1 MLVCT
6 LFKSVLYDYVYR
18 ADSSMEIENTVF
30 PLSRYWYSGSFRTY
44 YAYGNTPAKDFLQNC
59 SREKEPTVL
68 VLGCGDI
75 RSCFYSLWKNFDV
88 KGPARFDGV
97 HFVLNDVSAGIL
109 ARNVLLLYLCLT
121 LPKEESELKKC
132 LSGMWA
138 IWYCHELYPEHDKL
152 LSDALLDLCKYA
164 KEWASKDN
172 PLYPMVKFSSPSTL
186 KEVQKT
192 WKMWHAKSAKVPASV
207 EHMLLS
213 AQQYQATPILN
224 ANVAVFVEH
233 STEIPFEGRGNSK
246 KSDAQKSDVL
256 HYLQRGSIYAE
267 RVLGLQLSSSSTLV
281 NHTFF
286 EKEDGMYCLHYQSL
300 PFRCYY
306 HTVDFSSEQLQHL
319 TTAVPIHVD
328 ATCFKSSPMLANSVQ
343 QFTLWLQSSNAVLVE
358 QKHKISFTFDCSHAL
373 TFCHDLEYG
382 GESQKFDLIYTS
394 NLMDHLGPPN
404 LVLSAIPL
412 LKDSAL
418 LFTSTLLKV
427 HFGNL
432 DQYLFDTFGFESKYL
447 PALLGV
453 RCINHEGGSYSS
465 PVTVQPCPLLSQS
478 SDFVLEENLLIW
490 DKVNGNTL
498 PLVFPPGQQLPAVIK
513 KALLNTVR
521 VCAFSQLETPPR
533 GYLMMRHLCLETPI
547 KVIQVFMSNTCADF
561 SPHFWQPLSSA
572 MQEAIK
578 PFLSSMQTQLLLHG
592 IHMHLT
598 VAEKD
603 CPICLKS
610 LPSDHV
616 GLFTTSLEL
625 SKVMTMASPRF
636 MAFVHKKGFNDA
648 EHLYASARSGGEVHI
663 FDCISP
669 SAGSNTFI
677 QLYFY
682 APLILVQKGYQVTIV
697 HSIESNYR
705 NHSNKTLPLKSLK
718 SSFCSFKFFQ
728 ADVSEFIFE
737 LPSFGTVTS
746 HSSNGDGSD
755 VEICL
760 HPSALSALEA
770 NKLQPKRVSSSV
782 LELRVGES
790 ACQLKYPY
798 LVAYDSIQIK
808 LRRKEKKIQVHCPRA
823 FYDFCEEKPFFA
835 VNPDKILHHSTSYLT
850 KGAVRS
856 LLGQQYTRRDCETI
870 HETSS
875 LLMVKGSFFR
885 FFLKDCHFYHLVNP
899 NGDTVGFVHVINRL
913 FDCENRVPVV
923 DLVFCFPEESLVS
936 IVSPKWERASAS
948 QPICSIQMSEKDYD
962 VFKAVFHYFSRR
974 TQGTCSS
981 INKLREEGIQ
991 EYFTRA
997 VISPLLCDAVQYSKV
1012 ISDQLQ
1018 ATLSANETTKCDNCS
1033 KCFEDVSKCANC
1045 KKASYCSRKC
1055 QCEHWKTHKIL
1066 CEKPKS
1072 QCPLS
1077 SGEDVLED
1085 KEAIFQPFPVA
1096 RYWYDGDF
1104 RYYYA
1109 YGNTAAEDFLQN
1121 CTNVK
1126 EPKILSLG
1134 CGDIRSCF
1142 YTLWRNFDSSQPKA
1156 LQRFDGVHFVLND
1169 CSSAVLARNI
1179 LFLYLCIQLP
1189 HQLESRKK
1197 WLCAMWAIW
1206 YCHEL
1211 HSQHQEILDDS
1222 LRVLLRYSNS
1232 LDLWACSENPLGRL
1246 VMFASPASLAD
1257 ISQTWKTWLE
1267 RKIAVNSVEQ
1277 MHLSRCMELKRRG
1290 VVESME
1296 IYAFSFSQHAVFI
1309 CGEDYDIEVRKQ
1321 EVIGYINKG
1330 FCYAENVLN
1339 MKMRSFSTSVNL
1351 TLYEREDGVYSLH
1364 HGSMPFSGYHHTV
1377 EFSPDALKLA
1387 GVKGNV
1393 CDSLLV
1399 PSQSFAALPFLS
1411 NSVQQFSIWIQSASE
1426 ILTRGNNSISFTF
1439 DNSHALSFC
1448 QELQLKSCTDVSAS
1462 QFDLIYSSNLMDH
1475 LGPPNVVLSA
1485 VMLLKASGLLFT
1497 TTLLYK
1503 NFSATVE
1510 EYIASCFGF
1519 DCKLLPM
1526 ILGIR
1531 CINHEGADYTSSV
1544 MSEHLPVDLGNMLK
1558 TRQHDRTLIWEKV
1571 SAQPFVLPQ
1580 LPHLEAGNVTDGLFD
1595 ILKMSAFSLLANY
1608 CKSSIGRSVLNN
1620 SCIETA
1626 MLMFKTF
1633 IAFVSGDI
1641 SDNYKFW
1648 EPLSRALRQKA
1659 KPFLNCLQTQSL
1671 LHKLHI
1677 HLTVNEED
1685 CPMCLQREVEEH
1697 VGTFCADV
1705 PLPIH
1710 YMTPH
1715 FFIFVHQYSSSD
1727 AQYLC
1732 NEAMSGKDVHIFD
1745 CIDGNVVDKTLKLR
1759 FFVPLKFVED
1769 DYKVT
1774 VALSYMHPQKNIV
1787 TPCLPTTNIRDKQIN
1802 FVKYSFLQLTPGP
1815 KSKSNSFGE
1824 LSSHIGDGNKLLSEI
1839 ILSDSALEFLMHH
1852 KLDMKKLSCNEVQL
1866 LCGAL
1871 HFNLEF
1877 HYPVDYDGI
1886 NVKLSKTNR
1895 NIKIIAPRT
1904 SHLFTDEKP
1913 IAIATPD
1920 HQLSLPPQDV
1930 KNEVMVS
1937 HSGMQRS
1944 VEEKKVSDKCNRDH
1958 SLMTPLMNL
1967 KETFKF
1973 FFQYK
1978 HESYFHLMS
1987 PNNILR
1993 GLVVVNQCL
2002 LDYQCRAPAI
2012 DLAFCF
2018 CDYSNELAIGRA
2030 WMIISRGL
2038 QIRSIY
2044 VDDAEYVILAKA
2056 LAYFAKRTNGN
2067 CQSAPKPSKYQV
2079 LHQQKVDHLFTRA
2092 VIYLLYSDSDH
2103 IGLDMVSSVKDSK
2116 SNLAQMFQDP
2126 ILVPPTGNPSIDEKC
2141 DYCEKYFPTT
2151 KKCTRC
2157 GVARYCSKDCQAKH
2171 WPSHSK
2177 DCKTSKAST
2186 STDTLVNSSSKTAKP
2201 NPKCSFCA
2209 NCSATLKKCKQCGKT
2224 QYCGKEC
2231 QAKDWPQHK
2240 IECDKAK
2247 SGAERA
2253 QSGVKKLSSQAKPC
2267 NFTCAYCNAS
2277 STKLMSCT
2285 RCGKA
2290 KYCGKDCQRMD
2301 WKNHKK
2307 VCN

>member
-1 MLVCT
+1 M
-6 LFKSVLYDYVYR
+6 SG
-18 ADSSMEIENTVF
+18 MEIENTVY
-30 PLSRYWYSGSFRTY
+30 PLSRYWYSGESRFY
-44 YAYGNTPAKDFLQNC
+44 VYGNTPAKDFLQNC
-59 SREKEPTVL
+59 SCEKEPAVL

-97 HFVLNDVSAGIL
+97 HFVLNDVSAGVL
-109 ARNVLLLYLCLT
+109 ARNVLFLYLCLT
-121 LPKEESELKKC
+121 LPREESELKKC

-152 LSDALLDLCKYA
+152 LSDALLDLCKYV

-192 WKMWHAKSAKVPASV
+192 WKMWHTKSTRVASV
-207 EHMLLS
+207 KHMHL
-213 AQQYQATPILN
+213 ARQDNFQARELTLPNLN
-224 ANVAVFVEH
+224 DNALAFVED
-233 STEIPFEGRGNSK
+233 STEIPFESRGNSK

-256 HYLQRGSIYAE
+256 YYLQRGSIYAE
-267 RVLGLQLSSSSTLV
+267 RVLGLQMSSSSTLV

-286 EKEDGMYCLHYQSL
+286 EKGDGKYCLDHQSL

-328 ATCFKSSPMLANSVQ
+328 AKCFKSSPMLANSVQ

-373 TFCHDLEYG
+373 TFCHDLEYS

-394 NLMDHLGPPN
+394 NLMDHLSPPN

-418 LFTSTLLKV
+418 LFISTLLPT
-427 HFGNL
+427 FPLN
-432 DQYLFDTFGFESKYL
+432 QYLYDSFGFEPKHF
-447 PALLGV
+447 PTFLGI
-453 RCINHEGGSYSS
+453 RCINHEGGGYAS
-465 PVTVQPCPLLSQS
+465 PVTAQSRPLMYNISRY
-478 SDFVLEENLLIW
+478 VYHERLLIW
-490 DKVNGNTL
+490 EKLKGDTL
-498 PLVFPPGQQLPAVIK
+498 PLIFSPGQQLTSLVK
-513 KALLNTVR
+513 KALLNTVQ
-521 VCAFSQLETPPR
+521 ASALQLITPKSSTMCLIMSSLCIETA
-533 GYLMMRHLCLETPI
+533 I

-578 PFLSSMQTQLLLHG
+578 PLLSSMQTQLLLHG

-603 CPICLKS
+603 CPICLKAP
-610 LPSDHV
+610 PSNNI
-616 GLFTTSLEL
+616 GLFTTTYSI
-625 SKVMTMASPRF
+625 KASSCANKAPKF
-636 MAFVHKKGFNDA
+636 MAFVHREALDNCNAK
-648 EHLYASARSGGEVHI
+648 HLCDSARNGGDVHI

-669 SAGSNTFI
+669 SSGSDEFI
-677 QLYFY
+677 KLYFY
-682 APLILVQKGYQVTIV
+682 APLDLVKKAYKVTTVFCITNMTDNFTFNITGV
-697 HSIESNYR
+697 P
-705 NHSNKTLPLKSLK
+705 TLPLKHLQTEYH
-718 SSFCSFKFFQ
+718 SFQFFQ
-728 ADVSEFIFE
+728 APLTPNVKRNC
-737 LPSFGTVTS
+737 LVTPLGTITS
-746 HSSNGDGSD
+746 HDSNGDVSN

-770 NKLQPKRVSSSV
+770 NKLQPKRVASSV
-782 LELRVGES
+782 LEIRVGES

-798 LVAYDSIQIK
+798 LIAYESIQIK
-808 LRRKEKKIQVHCPRA
+808 LHRKEKKIQVHCPRA

-835 VNPDKILHHSTSYLT
+835 VNPDKIQHHSTSYLT
-850 KGAVRS
+850 KGAVHS
-856 LLGQQYTRRDCETI
+856 LLGQQYTKRDGETI
-870 HETSS
+870 DETSS
-875 LLMVKGSFFR
+875 LLMVKESFFR

-974 TQGTCSS
+974 THGTCSS

-997 VISPLLCDAVQYSKV
+997 VISPLLCDADQYSKV

-1018 ATLSANETTKCDNCS
+1018 ATLPANETTKCDNCS
-1033 KCFEDVSKCANC
+1033 QCFEDVSKCTNC
-1045 KKASYCSRKC
+1045 KKARYCSRKC

-1072 QCPLS
+1072 QSPLS

-1085 KEAIFQPFPVA
+1085 KEAIFQPFPIA
-1096 RYWYDGDF
+1096 RYWYGGDF

-1246 VMFASPASLAD
+1246 VKFASPASLAD

-1267 RKIAVNSVEQ
+1267 RKVAINSVQE
-1277 MHLSRCMELKRRG
+1277 MHFSRMHMIL
-1290 VVESME
+1290 
-1296 IYAFSFSQHAVFI
+1296 QHKNNNNLFLTTATTI
-1309 CGEDYDIEVRKQ
+1309 LGDDTSGEKNDLRKQ
-1321 EVIGYINKG
+1321 EMMGYVVKG
-1330 FCYAENVLN
+1330 NCYAENVLN
-1339 MKMRSFSTSVNL
+1339 LRESNSPTTINL
-1351 TLYEREDGVYSLH
+1351 TLYEGTSGKYSLH
-1364 HGSMPFSGYHHTV
+1364 YESMPFSGYHHTV
-1377 EFSPDALKLA
+1377 EFSPIALKLA
-1387 GVKGNV
+1387 GVERSLY
-1393 CDSLLV
+1393 DTLLV
-1399 PSQSFAALPFLS
+1399 RSKSFKTLPFLS
-1411 NSVQQFSIWIQSASE
+1411 NSFQQFTIWIQSTNE
-1426 ILTRGNNSISFTF
+1426 ILARGNNCISYTF

-1448 QELQLKSCTDVSAS
+1448 QELNNDMIAH
-1462 QFDLIYSSNLMDH
+1462 FDLIYTSNLMDH
-1475 LGPPNVVLSA
+1475 LGPPNIVLLA
-1485 VMLLKASGLLFT
+1485 MLLLKAKGLLFT
-1497 TTLLYK
+1497 ATLKFK
-1503 NFSATVE
+1503 NYPVS
-1510 EYIASCFGF
+1510 EYVKSLFGF

-1531 CINHEGADYTSSV
+1531 CINHERYASSV
-1544 MSEHLPVDLGNMLK
+1544 MINPHSVNIQSA
-1558 TRQHDRTLIWEKV
+1558 RVLIWEKV
-1571 SAQPFVLPQ
+1571 FAQSLVLSE
-1580 LPHLEAGNVTDGLFD
+1580 LPHLEQDNITYGLLHSVD
-1595 ILKMSAFSLLANY
+1595 RSTFSLLKQSTDWQY
-1608 CKSSIGRSVLNN
+1608 MLNTI
-1620 SCIETA
+1620 CIETA

-1633 IAFVSGDI
+1633 IASVSGDI
-1641 SDNYKFW
+1641 SYKFW
-1648 EPLSRALRQKA
+1648 EPLSSVLCQEM

-1697 VGTFCADV
+1697 VGMFCADV
-1705 PLPIH
+1705 PLPIL
-1710 YMTPH
+1710 YPTPR
-1715 FFIFVHQYSSSD
+1715 FLVFVHQYSSSD
-1727 AQYLC
+1727 TQYLWT
-1732 NEAMSGKDVHIFD
+1732 EAMSGKDVHIFD
-1745 CIDGNVVDKTLKLR
+1745 CFDGNVVDKTLKLR
-1759 FFVPLKFVED
+1759 FFVPFKFIERC
-1769 DYKVT
+1769 YKVT
-1774 VALSYMHPQKNIV
+1774 VALSYMLEKNIIIN
-1787 TPCLPTTNIRDKQIN
+1787 CLPTTNIRDKQIN
-1802 FVKYSFLQLTPGP
+1802 FVKYSFLQYYTPDP

-1824 LSSHIGDGNKLLSEI
+1824 LSSHIGDGDKMLSEI
-1839 ILSDSALEFLMHH
+1839 ILSDSALKSLMHH

-1930 KNEVMVS
+1930 KNDVIVAHFNFQTSKEEWKISKSNDILKTPVMHV
-1937 HSGMQRS
+1937 
-1944 VEEKKVSDKCNRDH
+1944 
-1958 SLMTPLMNL
+1958 
-1967 KETFKF
+1967 KETFAYLFKT
-1973 FFQYK
+1973 K
-1978 HESYFHLMS
+1978 HDGDFFHLAS
-1987 PNNILR
+1987 SDDSLY
-1993 GLVVVNQCL
+1993 GLIVVNQYL
-2002 LDYQCRAPAI
+2002 FDYQCKAPAI
-2012 DLAFCF
+2012 DLAFCLF
-2018 CDYSNELAIGRA
+2018 DSSFDFPHSPVFQAIKTARTTGKRINIVNA
-2030 WMIISRGL
+2030 EK
-2038 QIRSIY
+2038 
-2044 VDDAEYVILAKA
+2044 DALRKT
-2056 LAYFAKRTNGN
+2056 LFYFAKRTNGN
-2067 CQSAPKPSKYQV
+2067 CRSAYKPNKFQ
-2079 LHQQKVDHLFTRA
+2079 LLCKFGIDQFFTRA
-2092 VIYLLYSDSDH
+2092 VVYLLYSE
-2103 IGLDMVSSVKDSK
+2103 
-2116 SNLAQMFQDP
+2116 FQ
-2126 ILVPPTGNPSIDEKC
+2126 IQKC
-2141 DYCEKYFPTT
+2141 DYCKEIVQFTEQCT
-2151 KKCTRC
+2151 KCSK
-2157 GVARYCSKDCQAKH
+2157 VEYCSEDCRTKH
-2171 WPSHSK
+2171 WPSHSR
-2177 DCKTSKAST
+2177 DCKTSKIGKS
-2186 STDTLVNSSSKTAKP
+2186 SNFTDFLATKP
-2201 NPKCSFCA
+2201 RCSFCDNFSDA
-2209 NCSATLKKCKQCGKT
+2209 LKKCKRCGVA

-2231 QAKDWPQHK
+2231 QTKDWPQHK
-2240 IECDKAK
+2240 MECNK
-2247 SGAERA
+2247 A
-2253 QSGVKKLSSQAKPC
+2253 QSAAENAPSLLLDASKYQSPLQPAAQSRVGSLSLQLPEDLP
-2267 NFTCAYCNAS
+2267 FTSCAYCGS
-2277 STKLMSCT
+2277 SSKNLKACT
-2285 RCGKA
+2285 RCKKV
-2290 KYCGKDCQRMD
+2290 KYCGKDCQQKHWNRH
-2301 WKNHKK
+2301 KN
-2307 VCN
+2307 VCSFN

>member
-1 MLVCT
+1 M
-6 LFKSVLYDYVYR
+6 SG
-18 ADSSMEIENTVF
+18 MEIENTVY
-30 PLSRYWYSGSFRTY
+30 PLSRYWYSDGFRFY

-59 SREKEPTVL
+59 SREKEPAVL

-97 HFVLNDVSAGIL
+97 HFVLNDVSAGVL
-109 ARNVLLLYLCLT
+109 ARNVLFLYLCLT
-121 LPKEESELKKC
+121 LPREESELKKC

-186 KEVQKT
+186 KEVRKT
-192 WKMWHAKSAKVPASV
+192 WKMWHTKSTRVASV
-207 EHMLLS
+207 KHMHLARQDNFQAREHTLLN
-213 AQQYQATPILN
+213 LN
-224 ANVAVFVEH
+224 DNALAFVED
-233 STEIPFEGRGNSK
+233 STEIPFESRGNSK
-246 KSDAQKSDVL
+246 KSDAQTSDVL
-256 HYLQRGSIYAE
+256 YYLQHGSIYAE

-286 EKEDGMYCLHYQSL
+286 EKEDGMYCLHYRSL

-358 QKHKISFTFDCSHAL
+358 KKHKISFTFDCSHAL
-373 TFCHDLEYG
+373 TFCHDLEYS

-394 NLMDHLGPPN
+394 NLMDHLSPPN

-412 LKDSAL
+412 LKDCAL
-418 LFTSTLLKV
+418 LFISTLLKEYPL
-427 HFGNL
+427 N
-432 DQYLFDTFGFESKYL
+432 QYLSDSFGFEPKYF
-447 PALLGV
+447 PAFLGI
-453 RCINHEGGSYSS
+453 RCINHKGAS
-465 PVTVQPCPLLSQS
+465 PVTAQPCPLMLKISEY
-478 SDFVLEENLLIW
+478 VYHERLLIW
-490 DKVNGNTL
+490 EKLKGDTL
-498 PLVFPPGQQLPAVIK
+498 PLIFSPGQQLTSVVT
-513 KALLNTVR
+513 KALLNTVK
-521 VCAFSQLETPPR
+521 VSALSQLVTQNFYMYR
-533 GYLMMRHLCLETPI
+533 MMSSLCIESAI
-547 KVIQVFMSNTCADF
+547 KAIQVFMSNTCADF

-578 PFLSSMQTQLLLHG
+578 LYLSSMQTQLLLHG

-598 VAEKD
+598 VAKKD
-603 CPICLKS
+603 CPICLKAP
-610 LPSDHV
+610 LSDHV
-616 GLFTTSLEL
+616 GLFTTSIE
-625 SKVMTMASPRF
+625 ASSHANTTPKF
-636 MAFVHKKGFNDA
+636 MALVHREALENA
-648 EHLYASARSGGEVHI
+648 ELLCNIARNGGDVHV

-669 SAGSNTFI
+669 SISSNKFI

-682 APLILVQKGYQVTIV
+682 APLSLVKKAYKVTTVVCITSRIGNLALNINGV
-697 HSIESNYR
+697 P
-705 NHSNKTLPLKSLK
+705 TLLLECLQTKY
-718 SSFCSFKFFQ
+718 CSFKLFQ
-728 ADVSEFIFE
+728 T
-737 LPSFGTVTS
+737 PVTS
-746 HSSNGDGSD
+746 NVKRHYLETSLGIITSHGSNGDGSD

-770 NKLQPKRVSSSV
+770 NKLQPKRVASSV

-798 LVAYDSIQIK
+798 LVAYDSIKIK
-808 LRRKEKKIQVHCPRA
+808 LSRKEKKIQVHCPRA

-835 VNPDKILHHSTSYLT
+835 VNPDKIQHHSTSYLT

-856 LLGQQYTRRDCETI
+856 LLGQQYTRRDGETI

-875 LLMVKGSFFR
+875 LLMVKESFFR

-913 FDCENRVPVV
+913 FDYENCVPVI

-974 TQGTCSS
+974 THGTCSS
-981 INKLREEGIQ
+981 INKLREEEIQ

-997 VISPLLCDAVQYSKV
+997 VISPLLCDADQYSKV
-1012 ISDQLQ
+1012 ISDKLQ
-1018 ATLSANETTKCDNCS
+1018 ATLPANETTKCDNCS

-1045 KKASYCSRKC
+1045 KKARYCSRKC

-1072 QCPLS
+1072 QSPLS

-1085 KEAIFQPFPVA
+1085 KEAIFQPFPVV
-1096 RYWYDGDF
+1096 RYWYGGDF

-1222 LRVLLRYSNS
+1222 LRVLLQYSNS
-1232 LDLWACSENPLGRL
+1232 LDLWACSESPLGRL

-1267 RKIAVNSVEQ
+1267 RKVAVNSVQE

-1296 IYAFSFSQHAVFI
+1296 IYASSFSHNAVFI
-1309 CGEDYDIEVRKQ
+1309 SGEDYDITKKIEVLRKQ
-1321 EVIGYINKG
+1321 EVIGYIKRG

-1339 MKMRSFSTSVNL
+1339 MKMRSSSTSVNL

-1364 HGSMPFSGYHHTV
+1364 YGSMPFSGYHHTV
-1377 EFSPDALKLA
+1377 EFSPEALKLA
-1387 GVKGNV
+1387 GVKGSV

-1448 QELQLKSCTDVSAS
+1448 QELQWKSSTDVSAS

-1475 LGPPNVVLSA
+1475 LGPSNVVLSA

-1531 CINHEGADYTSSV
+1531 CINHEGTNYSSSV
-1544 MSEHLPVDLGNMLK
+1544 MIEPLPANISLNV
-1558 TRQHDRTLIWEKV
+1558 RHSRTLIWEKV
-1571 SAQPFVLPQ
+1571 SSAQPFVFPQ
-1580 LPHLEAGNVTDGLFD
+1580 LPSLEAGNITNGLFNSVN
-1595 ILKMSAFSLLANY
+1595 ISAYSLWT
-1608 CKSSIGRSVLNN
+1608 KSGEHSIVKNICS
-1620 SCIETA
+1620 ETA
-1626 MLMFKTF
+1626 ILVFKTF
-1633 IAFVSGDI
+1633 IASVSGDI
-1641 SDNYKFW
+1641 TYKFW
-1648 EPLSRALRQKA
+1648 EPLSSALHQKA

-1671 LHKLHI
+1671 LQKLHI
-1677 HLTVNEED
+1677 HLTVSEED
-1685 CPMCLQREVEEH
+1685 CPMCLQHELEEH
-1697 VGTFCADV
+1697 VGMFCADV
-1705 PLPIH
+1705 PLITLTQ
-1710 YMTPH
+1710 YITPH
-1715 FFIFVHQYSSSD
+1715 FLVLVHQYSSSD

-1732 NEAMSGKDVHIFD
+1732 DEAMSGKNVHIFD

-1759 FFVPLKFVED
+1759 FFAPLKFAKH

-1774 VALSYMHPQKNIV
+1774 IALTLSLSICQAGIEPRRELQHGTKV
-1787 TPCLPTTNIRDKQIN
+1787 LSCLPTSRIRPMQITDKVLMSQISLLPSL
-1802 FVKYSFLQLTPGP
+1802 KATTQGL
-1815 KSKSNSFGE
+1815 GE
-1824 LSSHIGDGNKLLSEI
+1824 LSYHHMDGDKLISEI
-1839 ILSDSALEFLMHH
+1839 ILSDSALESLMHH
-1852 KLDMKKLSCNEVQL
+1852 KLDVKKISCNEVQL

-1895 NIKIIAPRT
+1895 NIKIITPRT

-1930 KNEVMVS
+1930 KNEVMLS
-1937 HSGMQRS
+1937 HSGMQKS
-1944 VEEKKVSDKCNRDH
+1944 KEEKQFSDMCGRDH
-1958 SLMTPLMNL
+1958 ALMPPLMNV
-1967 KETFKF
+1967 KETFNI
-1973 FFQYK
+1973 FFQNMSEYYYK
-1978 HESYFHLMS
+1978 LISRD
-1987 PNNILR
+1987 NILR
-1993 GLVVVNQCL
+1993 GVVVVNKCL
-2002 LDYQCRAPAI
+2002 FDYQYKVPAI

-2018 CDYSNELAIGRA
+2018 VEPYNVATIVRA
-2030 WMIISRGL
+2030 MTKRRL
-2038 QIRSIY
+2038 EFKRSII
-2044 VDDAEYVILAKA
+2044 VDDQENTL
-2056 LAYFAKRTNGN
+2056 LCETLNYFSKRTNGN
-2067 CQSAPKPSKYQV
+2067 IQSAHRPNKFQV
-2079 LHQQKVDHLFTRA
+2079 LCQQKVDHFFTRA
-2092 VIYLLYSDSDH
+2092 VVYLLYSDSDQK
-2103 IGLDMVSSVKDSK
+2103 GLELLNRGMK
-2116 SNLAQMFQDP
+2116 LFQDSSAS
-2126 ILVPPTGNPSIDEKC
+2126 PTTLHSSTDVKC

-2151 KKCTRC
+2151 IKCSGC
-2157 GVARYCSKDCQAKH
+2157 KEARYCSEDCQAKH
-2171 WPSHSK
+2171 WPSHSE
-2177 DCKTSKAST
+2177 DCETSK
-2186 STDTLVNSSSKTAKP
+2186 VEKSSKSAGM
-2201 NPKCSFCA
+2201 S
-2209 NCSATLKKCKQCGKT
+2209 SATKK
-2224 QYCGKEC
+2224 
-2231 QAKDWPQHK
+2231 PP
-2240 IECDKAK
+2240 
-2247 SGAERA
+2247 SLPAEA
-2253 QSGVKKLSSQAKPC
+2253 QSEANNVIPEDLSLTS
-2267 NFTCAYCNAS
+2267 CAYCGSNSENLKA
-2277 STKLMSCT
+2277 CT
-2285 RCGKA
+2285 RCKKV
-2290 KYCGKDCQRMD
+2290 KYCGKDCQGKH
-2301 WKNHKK
+2301 WNLHKK
-2307 VCN
+2307 NCN